1 MENSKTHTKIKN
13 ESMNIQ
19 KAIQRIEWR
28 FKNENVKVNESKI
41 TINELDV
48 KAVEFIVEWINNQ
61 KKESLMRNELF
72 AKFYVY
78 SLENELEF
86 YKDIEFATKRLT
98 EVASQ
103 PIENRYNKIHEQLN
117 KIAYKSFCKEKGIII
132 DHIEK
137 LTLKSEQEQEQKELI
152 KQNES
157 ELKKHAFGL
166 LDKSKVFKQLNNLIS
181 ETINKFK

>member
-1 MENSKTHTKIKN
+1 MQNSKTYTKIKN

-28 FKNENVKVNESKI
+28 FKNENVKINESKI

-48 KAVEFIVEWINNQ
+48 NAVEFLVEWINNQ
-61 KKESLMRNELF
+61 KRESLTRNELF

-86 YKDIEFATKRLT
+86 YKDVEFATKRLT

-103 PIENRYNKIHEQLN
+103 PIENRYDKIHEKLN

-137 LTLKSEQEQEQKELI
+137 LTLKFEQEQEQKELI
-152 KQNES
+152 KQNEY
-157 ELKKHAFGL
+157 ELKKHALGL